1 VAFVT
6 RPRKPLALWTAL
18 ESRYSPIV
26 CIEGSSVRR
35 RSEHFIRTGRGGFI
49 VAHHSGVAQGR
60 GSTVIP
66 RDLCLD
72 GLGKKKASD
81 EKKQGKMRLCN
92 GTSLVATSAEAL
104 AVTHLS
110 GECHQRIQTRQ
121 RKPPQRHLLVRWDEI
136 C

>member
-1 VAFVT
+1 MACPFGELLPVVYVT
-6 RPRKPLALWTAL
+6 RPRKPALGTAL

-60 GSTVIP
+60 GVDRDC

-72 GLGKKKASD
+72 GLGKKTASD
-81 EKKQGKMRLCN
+81 EKKRGKMRLCN
-92 GTSLVATSAEAL
+92 GASLDKR
-104 AVTHLS
+104 LS
-110 GECHQRIQTRQ
+110 
-121 RKPPQRHLLVRWDEI
+121 L
-136 C
+136 

>member
-1 VAFVT
+1 
-6 RPRKPLALWTAL
+6 
-18 ESRYSPIV
+18 V

-60 GSTVIP
+60 GVDRDS

-92 GTSLVATSAEAL
+92 GNSLDEKILSRLKRDHDCKYKPQCQQRFKKPDWSYLSALESRFMFPSIAPKS
-104 AVTHLS
+104 A
-110 GECHQRIQTRQ
+110 C
-121 RKPPQRHLLVRWDEI
+121 
-136 C
+136 

>member
-1 VAFVT
+1 MACLFGELLPVVFVT
-6 RPRKPLALWTAL
+6 RPRKPSALWTAL

-26 CIEGSSVRR
+26 YVEGSSVRR

-60 GSTVIP
+60 GVDRDC

-81 EKKQGKMRLCN
+81 EKKPGKMRLCN
-92 GTSLVATSAEAL
+92 GTSLDKRFSL
-104 AVTHLS
+104 
-110 GECHQRIQTRQ
+110 G
-121 RKPPQRHLLVRWDEI
+121 
-136 C
+136 

>member
-1 VAFVT
+1 MACPVGELLPVVFVT
-6 RPRKPLALWTAL
+6 RPRKPPAMWTAL

-49 VAHHSGVAQGR
+49 VANHSGVAQGR
-60 GSTVIP
+60 GVDRDS

-92 GTSLVATSAEAL
+92 ETSLGKRFSL
-104 AVTHLS
+104 
-110 GECHQRIQTRQ
+110 G
-121 RKPPQRHLLVRWDEI
+121 
-136 C
+136 